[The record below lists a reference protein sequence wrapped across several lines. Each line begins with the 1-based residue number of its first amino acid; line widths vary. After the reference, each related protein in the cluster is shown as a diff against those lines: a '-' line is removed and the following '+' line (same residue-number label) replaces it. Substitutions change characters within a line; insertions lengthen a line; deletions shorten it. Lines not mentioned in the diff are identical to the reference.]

1 MSARTATGLAWSSW
15 TLVVVL
21 TASSL
26 LLLSLNLS
34 HPDAHVFDWWLGNAL
49 VVIDATVGAVVA
61 SRRPENAVGWLLC
74 LSGVAVSSS
83 SFASQYAIYALLARP
98 GSLPAGEVLA
108 WVASWLLPI
117 MIGSQLFYLLLFPT
131 GRLPGRRWRWLARLA
146 VAFIL
151 VGAVLAALSPGA
163 YLGALGPIRNP
174 MGIEGF
180 TGIYKAV
187 LYVMAPLLYTAVA
200 ASLIVRLRRAGG
212 VERQQIKWLA
222 YGAAAFAAGIV
233 LLIIPLATETPRWV
247 EWGGEAVFTL
257 AGAAVPIS
265 MGVAILRYRLYD
277 IDLIINRTLV
287 YGTLTAT
294 LAAVYFGSVVGL
306 QRLLSP
312 MTGEGNQLSIVAS
325 TLLIAAL
332 FGPLRRRVQGFIDR
346 GFYRNKYDAT
356 KTLAALSAKLR
367 GEIDLNELA
376 GDLTGVIRETMRPA
390 HVSLWLRE
398 PERTRERLRDGPT
411 GGESGV
417 DLAATMSVS
426 GARDGEGS
434 S

>member
-1 MSARTATGLAWSSW
+1 MSVRTATGLAWSSW
-15 TLVVVL
+15 MLVVVL

-98 GSLPAGEVLA
+98 GSLPAGEALA

-131 GRLPGRRWRWLARLA
+131 GRLPGRHWRWLARLA

-174 MGIEGF
+174 IGIEGF
-180 TGIYKAV
+180 TGVYKAV

-200 ASLIVRLRRAGG
+200 ASLIVRLRGAGG

-233 LLIIPLATETPRWV
+233 LLIIPLATETPRWL

-277 IDLIINRTLV
+277 IDLVINRTLV
-287 YGTLTAT
+287 YAVLTAS
-294 LAAVYFGSVVGL
+294 LVLVYVASVAGL
-306 QRLLSP
+306 QRMFSP
-312 MTGEGNQLSIVAS
+312 LVGEGNQLSVVAS

-332 FGPLRRRVQGFIDR
+332 FGPLRRRVQDFIDR
-346 GFYRNKYDAT
+346 RFYRKKYDAA
-356 KTLAALSAKLR
+356 KTLEDFGVRLREETNLGALS
-367 GEIDLNELA
+367 EDLV
-376 GDLTGVIRETMRPA
+376 GVVQGTLQPA
-390 HVSLWLRE
+390 YASLWLRPPAGPRDVSE
-398 PERTRERLRDGPT
+398 ETLR
-411 GGESGV
+411 
-417 DLAATMSVS
+417 
-426 GARDGEGS
+426 
-434 S
+434 

>member
-1 MSARTATGLAWSSW
+1 MSVRTATGLAWSSW

-61 SRRPENAVGWLLC
+61 SRRSENAVGWLLC

-108 WVASWLLPI
+108 WVASWLLPV

-174 MGIEGF
+174 IGIEGF

-200 ASLIVRLRRAGG
+200 ASLIVRLRRARG

-233 LLIIPLATETPRWV
+233 LLIIPLATETPRWF

-257 AGAAVPIS
+257 AGTAVPIS

-277 IDLIINRTLV
+277 IARIINRTLV
-287 YGTLTAT
+287 YGSLTAT
-294 LAAVYFGSVVGL
+294 LALFYAGCVFSLQYAFRALTGQESQLAV
-306 QRLLSP
+306 
-312 MTGEGNQLSIVAS
+312 VAS
-325 TLLIAAL
+325 TLVIAAL
-332 FGPLRRRVQGFIDR
+332 FQPLRRGVQVFIDR
-346 GFYRNKYDAT
+346 RFYRRRYDAA
-356 KTLAALSAKLR
+356 KTLEAFGARLR
-367 GEIDLNELA
+367 DEVDPGT
-376 GDLTGVIRETMRPA
+376 LTDEVLGIVRETVQPTHA
-390 HVSLWLRE
+390 SLWLRN
-398 PERTRERLRDGPT
+398 PVPDSKPR
-411 GGESGV
+411 SG
-417 DLAATMSVS
+417 D
-426 GARDGEGS
+426 
-434 S
+434 

>member
-1 MSARTATGLAWSSW
+1 MSVRTATGLAWSSW

-61 SRRPENAVGWLLC
+61 SRRSENAVGWLLC

-83 SFASQYAIYALLARP
+83 SFASQHAIYALLARP

-108 WVASWLLPI
+108 WVASWLLPV

-174 MGIEGF
+174 IGIEGF

-200 ASLIVRLRRAGG
+200 ASLIVRLRRARG

-233 LLIIPLATETPRWV
+233 LLIIPLATETPRWF

-257 AGAAVPIS
+257 AGTAVPIF
-265 MGVAILRYRLYD
+265 MCVAILRYRLYD
-277 IDLIINRTLV
+277 IDRIINRTLV
-287 YGTLTAT
+287 YAVLTAS
-294 LAAVYFGSVVGL
+294 LVLVYVASVAGL
-306 QRLLSP
+306 QRMFSP
-312 MTGEGNQLSIVAS
+312 LTGEGNQLSIVAS

-332 FGPLRRRVQGFIDR
+332 FGPLRRRVQALIDR
-346 GFYRNKYDAT
+346 RFYRKKYDAA
-356 KTLAALSAKLR
+356 KTLEDFGVRLREETNLTALSEDLVGVVR
-367 GEIDLNELA
+367 GTLQPEHA
-376 GDLTGVIRETMRPA
+376 
-390 HVSLWLRE
+390 SLWLRPPAGPRDAAEE
-398 PERTRERLRDGPT
+398 PPR
-411 GGESGV
+411 
-417 DLAATMSVS
+417 
-426 GARDGEGS
+426 
-434 S
+434 

>member
-1 MSARTATGLAWSSW
+1 MSVRTATGLAWSSW
-15 TLVVVL
+15 MLVVVL

-26 LLLSLNLS
+26 LLLSRNLS

-98 GSLPAGEVLA
+98 GSLPAGEALA

-146 VAFIL
+146 AAFIV

-174 MGIEGF
+174 IGIEGF
-180 TGIYKAV
+180 TGVYKAV
-187 LYVMAPLLYTAVA
+187 LYVMAPLLYTAVT
-200 ASLIVRLRRAGG
+200 ASLILRLRRAGG

-233 LLIIPLATETPRWV
+233 LLIIPLATETPRWL

-277 IDLIINRTLV
+277 IDLVINRTLV
-287 YGTLTAT
+287 YAVLTAS
-294 LAAVYFGSVVGL
+294 LVLVYVASVAGL
-306 QRLLSP
+306 QRMFSP
-312 MTGEGNQLSIVAS
+312 LAGEGNQLSVVAS

-332 FGPLRRRVQGFIDR
+332 FGPLRRRVQGLIDR
-346 GFYRNKYDAT
+346 RFYRKKYDSA
-356 KTLAALSAKLR
+356 KTLEDFGVRLREETNLGALS
-367 GEIDLNELA
+367 EDLV
-376 GDLTGVIRETMRPA
+376 GVVQGTLQPA
-390 HVSLWLRE
+390 HASLWLRPPAGPRDASE
-398 PERTRERLRDGPT
+398 DTLR
-411 GGESGV
+411 
-417 DLAATMSVS
+417 
-426 GARDGEGS
+426 
-434 S
+434 